1 MYNLAENIRNALS
14 DKKPGLLDDAR
25 QILNALEYKSDRTMD
40 EIFAPDKFLHE
51 FKSSRDGA
59 NERELREYAKN
70 IGIIFQVCDEE
81 IRQSSSLPTDFER
94 DKERSFIFIA
104 VDLDNKK
111 DYPRWRLARM
121 IRAVNRCFAAPAV
134 VLFRHRDAENN
145 DSVSISFV
153 HRRPSRI
160 DNAKDVLGH
169 ISILRAIQRDEPH
182 RGHLDILKDLALT
195 ERLKW
200 IKKEEK
206 TKNFKGLFA
215 AWLNALDT
223 ETLNKRFY
231 TELFEWFGRAV
242 ETAKFPNPAEK
253 PITPEE
259 QTMRLVT
266 RLLFVWFIKEKGLVA
281 DNFFRKEKIRK
292 LLVRFDHANGDY
304 YYCAILQNLFFATL
318 NTETSQ
324 RKFSRETPA
333 DHRNFNVYRHA
344 HMLKDTSE
352 FEELM
357 KKTPFVN
364 GGLFDCMDSED
375 SPTSAKDSGNKQWRQ
390 DHFSDPELENSQ
402 ARDKK
407 RQKSIMIPDGLFF
420 HENGKDGIVDLL
432 HRYKFTVEEN
442 TPLNQEVALDPELL
456 GLVFENL
463 LAAITPES
471 RENARRQTGS
481 FYTPRPVVEYMVDE
495 ALTAHLAGILGEKS
509 EPKLR
514 KLLEWGDI
522 ADDLFS
528 AEEEKTITDAIDKLR
543 VLDPAVGSGA
553 FPMGMLHKLVHILW
567 QVDKKNEKWKQKQ
580 LEKAREISDP
590 SIRSRT
596 EDDIERV
603 FSEENNYDDYGR
615 KLFLIQNAIHGADLQ
630 PVAVQIAR
638 LRFFISLIIDQKPR
652 NDQPNYGIEPLPNLE
667 TKFVAA
673 DTLVKLSGSYSTLQN
688 PDVMERQEEIAKIRR
703 AYFGARTRKEKLSLK
718 KQDAICRADLAA
730 TLQSVG
736 DWGNIDALR
745 YSDWDIYDQTAGA
758 DWFDAEFMLGV
769 GGGFDIVI
777 GNPPY
782 LEARN
787 SAFSEEKKDAYQKQ
801 AQRDWHWITNPIP
814 RGADLLVYFFPRA
827 IRELKHD
834 GAGIFIVQNSWLHA
848 NYGRAFQ
855 KLAVNEFSVT
865 CVVDSEFRH
874 FVGPDAPSVNT
885 IITAFSPKRGLPL
898 RMRSMKKWGDVAGVD
913 KTFSAKELQETAW
926 KWGVFFESPPWLIEM
941 LDLLRADKGKK
952 AGIPVVWGQGINEP
966 QHFYLTADDAALR
979 FGIEMDKLHPVF
991 YKEARFDFFE
1001 SKRFLIHAANLEK
1014 AELTKLRKQN
1024 APIFREG
1031 ERRHAPDLIMPRGL
1045 GRHYCAL
1052 NRAGGFSYS
1061 GVECRIDSRWREQIK
1076 YSVWA
1081 LMNSSLI
1088 WLYRE
1093 TSGRKSLGGGM
1104 LKAEATDM
1112 KQLGSR
1118 LHIPDMESEARKI
1131 FESLR
1136 HREPLPSL
1144 QEIETPEHCAI
1155 DALVCRALH
1164 CEEYE
1169 ERIRKTLQQAI
1180 ALRERRA
1187 RTA

>member
-1 MYNLAENIRNALS
+1 M
-14 DKKPGLLDDAR
+14 
-25 QILNALEYKSDRTMD
+25 
-40 EIFAPDKFLHE
+40 
-51 FKSSRDGA
+51 
-59 NERELREYAKN
+59 
-70 IGIIFQVCDEE
+70 
-81 IRQSSSLPTDFER
+81 SL
-94 DKERSFIFIA
+94 
-104 VDLDNKK
+104 
-111 DYPRWRLARM
+111 
-121 IRAVNRCFAAPAV
+121 
-134 VLFRHRDAENN
+134 
-145 DSVSISFV
+145 SFV
-153 HRRPSRI
+153 HRRKGR
-160 DNAKDVLGH
+160 DNRTRHVLGRV
-169 ISILRAIQRDEPH
+169 SILRGIRRENPH

-195 ERLKW
+195 ERAKW
-200 IKKEEK
+200 MEKEEK
-206 TKNFKGLFA
+206 PKNFDGLLA

-231 TELFEWFGRAV
+231 TELFEWFVRAV
-242 ETAKFPNPAEK
+242 ETAKFPNPDEK

-259 QTMRLVT
+259 QTIRLVT
-266 RLLFVWFIKEKGLVA
+266 RLLFIWFIKEKGLVA
-281 DNFFRKEKIRK
+281 DDFFRKEQVRK
-292 LLVRFDHANGDY
+292 LLARFDHENGDY

-318 NTETSQ
+318 NTEIGK
-324 RKFSRETPA
+324 RRFSKESSE

-344 HMLKDTSE
+344 HMLQNRRE
-352 FEELM
+352 FEALM

-375 SPTSAKDSGNKQWRQ
+375 SPTSAKNSGNKQWRQ
-390 DHFSDPELENSQ
+390 DHFSDPQLQNPQ

-407 RQKSIMIPDGLFF
+407 RRKSIMIPDGLFF
-420 HENGKDGIVDLL
+420 DENGTNGIVDLL

-442 TPLNQEVALDPELL
+442 TPLDQEVALDPELL
-456 GLVFENL
+456 GMVFENL

-495 ALTAHLAGILGEKS
+495 ALTAHLTGMLGEKF
-509 EPKLR
+509 EPDLR
-514 KLLEWGDI
+514 KLLSWEESDKN
-522 ADDLFS
+522 LFS
-528 AEEEKTITDAIDKLR
+528 KKECKAIIDAIDELR
-543 VLDPAVGSGA
+543 ILDPAVGSGA
-553 FPMGMLHKLVHILW
+553 FPMGMLHKLVHILKR
-567 QVDKKNEKWKQKQ
+567 VDERNEEWKRKQ
-580 LEKAREISDP
+580 LKSLESMPDSPSHREAKLA
-590 SIRSRT
+590 
-596 EDDIERV
+596 IEQV

-652 NDQPNYGIEPLPNLE
+652 DDRPNHGIEPLPNLE

-673 DTLVKLSGSYSTLQN
+673 DTLVQLSGSYSALQN
-688 PDVMERQEEIAKIRR
+688 PDVVERQEEIAKIRR

-718 KQDAICRADLAA
+718 KQDAICRVDLAA
-730 TLQSVG
+730 ALQNFG
-736 DWGNIDALR
+736 DWGNIDAQR
-745 YSDWDIYDQTAGA
+745 YSEWDIYDQTAGA

-769 GGGFDIVI
+769 SEGFDIVI

-787 SAFSEEKKDAYQKQ
+787 SAFSEEKKNAYQKQ
-801 AQRDWHWITNPIP
+801 VRHDWHWIINPIP

-834 GAGIFIVQNSWLHA
+834 GTGIFIVQNSWLHA

-855 KLAVNEFSVT
+855 KLAVKEFSVIR
-865 CVVDSEFRH
+865 VVDSEFRH

-885 IITAFSPKRGLPL
+885 VITTFTPKRNLPL
-898 RMRSMKKWGDVAGVD
+898 RMQSMKNWGDVAGAE
-913 KTFSAKELQETAW
+913 KTFSAKELQEAEW
-926 KWGVFFESPPWLIEM
+926 KWGVLFESSPWLIKI
-941 LDLLRADKGKK
+941 LALLRADNNRKS
-952 AGIPVVWGQGINEP
+952 GIPVVWGQGINEP
-966 QHFYLTADDAALR
+966 QHFYLTAGDAAAR
-979 FGIEMDKLHPVF
+979 FGISSDKLRPVL
-991 YKEARFDFFE
+991 YEGARFDFHE
-1001 SKRFLIHAANLEK
+1001 SEHFLIHAANMEK
-1014 AELTKLRKQN
+1014 TELAKLRKQD
-1024 APIFREG
+1024 APIFHGG
-1031 ERRHAPDLIMPRGL
+1031 ERRHIPDLIMPRGL

-1052 NRAGGFSYS
+1052 NRAEGFSYS
-1061 GVECRIDSRWREQIK
+1061 GVECRIDSHGRKQVK

-1093 TSGRKSLGGGM
+1093 ISGRKNLGGGM

-1112 KQLGSR
+1112 KQLGSQ
-1118 LHIPDMESEARKI
+1118 LHIPDIESEARKI

-1169 ERIRKTLQQAI
+1169 ERIRKTLQKAI
-1180 ALRERRA
+1180 ALREKRA